1 MIRSVDGKYLMRFRS
16 ETSGFK
22 FLWRSVMSVD
32 GAKVEI
38 QLLHYASV
46 RPMVQFVGVVVVVVV
61 VVIVIVIVYYYTYQS
76 NKLLSVRFRLFS
88 RPFSCSAKRAS

>member
-88 RPFSCSAKRAS
+88 RPFSCSAKHAS

>member
-1 MIRSVDGKYLMRFRS
+1 MRFRS

-61 VVIVIVIVYYYTYQS
+61 VIVIVIVYYYTYQS

>member
-61 VVIVIVIVYYYTYQS
+61 IVIVIVYYYTYRS

-88 RPFSCSAKRAS
+88 RPFSCSAKHAS